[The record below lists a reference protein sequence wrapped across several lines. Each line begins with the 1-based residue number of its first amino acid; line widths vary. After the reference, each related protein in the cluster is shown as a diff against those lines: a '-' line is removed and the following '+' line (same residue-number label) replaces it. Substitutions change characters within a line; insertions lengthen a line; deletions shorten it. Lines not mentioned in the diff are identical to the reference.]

1 MSIVYCVLL
10 SQTKTEKLCPL
21 WVRMVA
27 KTARKKK
34 TSNTVK
40 QKLLNFTK
48 EDDDLEETDIGATA
62 DIITDPLEAIR
73 LI

>member
-1 MSIVYCVLL
+1 
-10 SQTKTEKLCPL
+10 
-21 WVRMVA
+21 MVA

-34 TSNTVK
+34 TSDTVK

-62 DIITDPLEAIR
+62 DTITDPLEAIR